1 MERIDDLG
9 INNFKL
15 IQDTDSFCFGIDS
28 VLLSDFA
35 KQDIKTNSKVLD
47 LGTGNGIISI
57 LLCAK
62 TKLSEIIGVEIQ
74 KNSADL
80 ASRNSKLNNLEDK
93 FKILNCDLK
102 NIENFICNNSID
114 SIVTNPP
121 YKPLS
126 TGKTN
131 DNEAKLIARHEIKCN
146 LEDIITVSSKML
158 KNSGSFF
165 MVHKSERLADIV
177 FLLKKYKLE
186 PKKIRFI
193 YPNINKESNLVLIK
207 SVKGGKPFLK
217 IDSPLYVYNPD
228 GSYTNEILKIYGKE

>member
-9 INNFKL
+9 INDFKL

-35 KQDIKTNSKVLD
+35 KQDIKANSKVLD

-62 TKLSEIIGVEIQ
+62 TKLSEITGVEIQ

-80 ASRNSKLNNLEDK
+80 AYRNSKLNNLEDK
-93 FKILNCDLK
+93 FKIINCDLK
-102 NIENFICNNSID
+102 NIEDFICNNSID

-158 KNSGSFF
+158 KNNGSFF
-165 MVHKSERLADIV
+165 MVHKSERLADII

-207 SVKGGKPFLK
+207 SVKSARPFLK

>member
-9 INNFKL
+9 INDFKL

-35 KQDIKTNSKVLD
+35 KQDIKANSKVLD

-80 ASRNSKLNNLEDK
+80 AYRNSKLNNLEDK
-93 FKILNCDLK
+93 FKIINCDLK
-102 NIENFICNNSID
+102 NIEDFICNNSID

-158 KNSGSFF
+158 KNNGSFF
-165 MVHKSERLADIV
+165 MVHKSERLADII

-207 SVKGGKPFLK
+207 SVKSARPFLK